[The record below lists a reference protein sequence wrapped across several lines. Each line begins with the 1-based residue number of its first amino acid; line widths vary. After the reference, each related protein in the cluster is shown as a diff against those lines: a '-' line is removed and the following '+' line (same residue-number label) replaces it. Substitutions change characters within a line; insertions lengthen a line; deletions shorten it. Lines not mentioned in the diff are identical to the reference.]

1 MKNEIK
7 SEQLRIKAET
17 EFNNSMSAEL
27 AKLTHEE
34 LIDLSEHISIIKAVK
49 RYLCKPSVSED
60 SINKL
65 LTFDKPVTAVAKQIE
80 NTGGEGWG
88 DEAIEAAI
96 YEITDKDLQEDEI

>member
-7 SEQLRIKAET
+7 LEQLRIKIEA
-17 EFNNSMSAEL
+17 EFNNSISAEL

-49 RYLCKPSVSED
+49 RYLCESSVSEEYTD
-60 SINKL
+60 KL
-65 LTFDKPVTAVAKQIE
+65 LTFDKPITAVAKQIE
-80 NTGGEGWG
+80 NTGGESWS
-88 DEAIEAAI
+88 DETIEAAI